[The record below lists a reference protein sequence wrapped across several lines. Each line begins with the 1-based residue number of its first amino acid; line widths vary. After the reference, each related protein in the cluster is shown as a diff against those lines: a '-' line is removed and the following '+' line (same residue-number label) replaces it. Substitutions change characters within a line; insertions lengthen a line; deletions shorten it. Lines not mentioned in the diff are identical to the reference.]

1 MVAWHLVEVV
11 EMEIEVKREILL
23 YPSINANQIPIKLVV
38 LIIINYKRKKG
49 KTIVHFS

>member
-11 EMEIEVKREILL
+11 EMEIEVKREIVF
-23 YPSINANQIPIKLVV
+23 YPSTNANQIHIKLLV
-38 LIIINYKRKKG
+38 LIIINYKRKKR